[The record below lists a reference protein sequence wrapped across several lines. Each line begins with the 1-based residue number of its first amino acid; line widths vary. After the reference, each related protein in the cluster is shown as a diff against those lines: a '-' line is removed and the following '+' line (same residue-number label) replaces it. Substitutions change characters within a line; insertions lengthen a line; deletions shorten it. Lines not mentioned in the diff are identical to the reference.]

1 MPYSHRF
8 SLIDLQPLG
17 KSLRD
22 ILILTDKLEWNL
34 EVITSVVV
42 VGDSNLARIPS
53 FENADIQV
61 DSFPRSACHHLHESL
76 KKFKPVKEVREVV
89 LSVGLNN
96 SLLLATTDKQLV
108 LLVNMAKQTFPN
120 AKIRVPVINY
130 SDRLDADQ
138 KHLLE
143 SINNT
148 IIKKY
153 DFLNDINKLHFQ
165 VTQDN
170 VHWTPST
177 AKMIF
182 EAWTDQLN
190 L

>member
-1 MPYSHRF
+1 MPYSHQF

-22 ILILTDKLEWNL
+22 ILILTEKLEWNL

-61 DSFPRSACHHLHESL
+61 DSLPRSACHHLHESL

-96 SLLLATTDKQLV
+96 SVLLATTDKQLV
-108 LLVNMAKQTFPN
+108 LLVNMAKQTFT
-120 AKIRVPVINY
+120 VPVINY

-153 DFLNDINKLHFQ
+153 DFLNNINKLHFQ

-177 AKMIF
+177 ARMIF
-182 EAWTDQLN
+182 EVWTDQLN